1 MAAPKRRKAA
11 ARAAERTLS
20 WSDMDLIRRHDS
32 ILPRAT
38 TLVCVLNMQERLMP
52 DMAGRFDVTART
64 VLFLR
69 AAALLGLPVL
79 VTEHC
84 PDRLGPTDPR
94 LAPLLET
101 ARKVSKTA
109 FSAVGAPAFVDE
121 LALLKPTH
129 VVLAGVEAHVDVAQT
144 GLDLLAR
151 ALHVTVL
158 SDAVTSRFVP
168 DRANALARL
177 AAAGATIGSVESAIF
192 ELMESADTPAFQEI
206 LPLLR
211 G

>member
-1 MAAPKRRKAA
+1 
-11 ARAAERTLS
+11 
-20 WSDMDLIRRHDS
+20 MDLIRRHDS
-32 ILPRAT
+32 ILPRSA
-38 TLVCVLNMQERLMP
+38 TLVLVMNMQERLMP

-64 VLFLR
+64 ALFLR

-84 PDRLGPTDPR
+84 ADRLGPTDPR

-101 ARKVSKTA
+101 AHRIAKSS
-109 FSAVGAPAFVDE
+109 FSAVGAPAFGDE

-129 VVLAGVEAHVDVAQT
+129 VVIAGVEAHVDVAQT
-144 GLDLLAR
+144 ALDLLAR
-151 ALHVTVL
+151 SFHVTVL

-177 AAAGATIGSVESAIF
+177 AAAGAAIGSVESAIF
-192 ELMESADTPAFQEI
+192 ELMESAETPAFREI